1 MIIEKAPDYEFRT
14 TVVKTQLQKI
24 DFENIGKL
32 IKGAKKY
39 YLQKFIPTKTLNKEF
54 LKEQTYSDLE
64 FAELK
69 KTMQKFVDYFW
80 KELKKTGI
88 KEENIFTE
96 AFFK

>member
-14 TVVKTQLQKI
+14 TIVKTQLQKI

-69 KTMQKFVDYFW
+69 KNYAKICRLFL
-80 KELKKTGI
+80 ERIKK
-88 KEENIFTE
+88 NWY
-96 AFFK
+96 